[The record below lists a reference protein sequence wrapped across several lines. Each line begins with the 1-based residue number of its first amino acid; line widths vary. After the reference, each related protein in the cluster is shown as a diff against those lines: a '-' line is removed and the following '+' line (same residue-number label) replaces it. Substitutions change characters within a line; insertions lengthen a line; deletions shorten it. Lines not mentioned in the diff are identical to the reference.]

1 MKISFTFWSSAGTT
15 MHLIQAAK
23 EKSFSEMVLMFQK
36 NTLSLQPIKG
46 RKWQQVAKKLY
57 KLSSITFSVIN
68 WYK

>member
-46 RKWQQVAKKLY
+46 RK
-57 KLSSITFSVIN
+57 
-68 WYK
+68 